1 MPLQLTRDQVDEIVA
16 HARDQTPL
24 ECCGLVGGRA
34 DRGMHVYRA
43 RNLEQS
49 RVRYTI
55 HPEDQLRIEREI
67 EDDRGW
73 ELLAIYHS
81 HPMSDAYPS
90 PTDVAHAVESGY
102 GEFTRFIIVSF
113 AEPGP
118 AGGALLLAARRPYQG
133 GPAGHRGRPRARV
146 RWRP

>member
-16 HARDQTPL
+16 HARAETPI
-24 ECCGLVGGRA
+24 ECCGLVGGQG
-34 DRGMHVYRA
+34 DRGLGVYRA

-73 ELLAIYHS
+73 ELVAIYHS

-90 PTDVAHAVESGY
+90 PTDLGHAVESGY
-102 GEFTRFIIVSF
+102 SEVTRFVIVTLM
-113 AEPGP
+113 EPQRPVVRVFWLRGGRVQEDPLAIVDGDLP
-118 AGGALLLAARRPYQG
+118 A
-133 GPAGHRGRPRARV
+133 
-146 RWRP
+146 

>member
-16 HARDQTPL
+16 HARDETPL

-43 RNLEQS
+43 RNLDQS

-102 GEFTRFIIVSF
+102 GEFTRFIIVSLLNPDQPVARCF
-113 AEPGP
+113 WLRGGRIKEDPLAIVDTHGP
-118 AGGALLLAARRPYQG
+118 A
-133 GPAGHRGRPRARV
+133 
-146 RWRP
+146 